1 MKNKFN
7 LLKITILGLIIG
19 VILVNGLLPP
29 VLAITPREAENNA
42 IVPGATNKE
51 SNSQPSGSTVTQR
64 QAENNATTPGGATN
78 KESNSQPSG
87 STTTQRQAENNNTAP
102 NTLRNAKKGKKCGD
116 VKTSIIQCSEGEE
129 NQIIYLLK
137 RAIYILYG
145 VIGVLAVVMIIVAG
159 VIYTAAGDS
168 DEKVRTAKTMIK
180 NTVIGIILF
189 MFMTIIL
196 EFLIPGGVFR

>member
-7 LLKITILGLIIG
+7 LLKITILGLITG
-19 VILVNGLLPP
+19 VILVNGLFSP
-29 VLAITPREAENNA
+29 VLAITPREAEHNA
-42 IVPGATNKE
+42 IAP
-51 SNSQPSGSTVTQR
+51 
-64 QAENNATTPGGATN
+64 GATN

-87 STTTQRQAENNNTAP
+87 STTTRRQAENNNTASQPSGSTTTRRQAENNNTAP

-159 VIYTAAGDS
+159 VIYATAGDS

>member
-7 LLKITILGLIIG
+7 LLKITILGLITG
-19 VILVNGLLPP
+19 VILVNGLFSP
-29 VLAITPREAENNA
+29 VLAIPPRQAENNA
-42 IVPGATNKE
+42 TTPGATNKE
-51 SNSQPSGSTVTQR
+51 SNSQPSD
-64 QAENNATTPGGATN
+64 
-78 KESNSQPSG
+78 
-87 STTTQRQAENNNTAP
+87 STTTQRRSENNTAP
-102 NTLRNAKKGKKCGD
+102 NTSDNTGKGKKCGD

-137 RAIYILYG
+137 RAIYIFYG
-145 VIGVLAVVMIIVAG
+145 IIGVLAVVMIIVAG
-159 VIYTAAGDS
+159 VIYATAGDS

>member
-7 LLKITILGLIIG
+7 LLKITILGLTMVGLSG
-19 VILVNGLLPP
+19 VVLISASQS

-42 IVPGATNKE
+42 TTPGATNKE
-51 SNSQPSGSTVTQR
+51 SNSQPSGST
-64 QAENNATTPGGATN
+64 A
-78 KESNSQPSG
+78 
-87 STTTQRQAENNNTAP
+87 TQRQAENNNTAP
-102 NTLRNAKKGKKCGD
+102 NTSDNTGKGKKCGD

-137 RAIYILYG
+137 RAIYIFYG
-145 VIGVLAVVMIIVAG
+145 IIGVLAVVMIIVAG
-159 VIYTAAGDS
+159 VIYATAGDS

>member
-7 LLKITILGLIIG
+7 LLKITILGLTMVGLSG
-19 VILVNGLLPP
+19 VVLISASQS
-29 VLAITPREAENNA
+29 VLAITPREAEHNA

-51 SNSQPSGSTVTQR
+51 SNSQPSD
-64 QAENNATTPGGATN
+64 
-78 KESNSQPSG
+78 
-87 STTTQRQAENNNTAP
+87 STTTQRRSENNTAP
-102 NTLRNAKKGKKCGD
+102 NTSDNTGKGKKCGD

-137 RAIYILYG
+137 RAIYIFYG
-145 VIGVLAVVMIIVAG
+145 IIGVLAVVMIIVAG
-159 VIYTAAGDS
+159 VIYATAGDS

>member
-7 LLKITILGLIIG
+7 LLKITILGLTMVGLSG
-19 VILVNGLLPP
+19 VVLISASQS
-29 VLAITPREAENNA
+29 VLAITPREAEHNA
-42 IVPGATNKE
+42 IVPGATDKE
-51 SNSQPSGSTVTQR
+51 SNSQPSD
-64 QAENNATTPGGATN
+64 
-78 KESNSQPSG
+78 
-87 STTTQRQAENNNTAP
+87 STTTQRQTENNNTAP
-102 NTLRNAKKGKKCGD
+102 NTSDNTGKGKKCGD

-137 RAIYILYG
+137 RAIYIFYG
-145 VIGVLAVVMIIVAG
+145 IIGVLAVVMIIVAG
-159 VIYTAAGDS
+159 VIYATAGDS

>member
-7 LLKITILGLIIG
+7 LLKITILGLTMVGLSG
-19 VILVNGLLPP
+19 VVLISASQS
-29 VLAITPREAENNA
+29 VLAITPREAEHNA

-51 SNSQPSGSTVTQR
+51 SNSQPSD
-64 QAENNATTPGGATN
+64 
-78 KESNSQPSG
+78 
-87 STTTQRQAENNNTAP
+87 STTTQRRSENNTAP
-102 NTLRNAKKGKKCGD
+102 NTSDNTGKGKKCGD

-137 RAIYILYG
+137 RAIYIFYG
-145 VIGVLAVVMIIVAG
+145 IIGVLAVVMIIVAG
-159 VIYTAAGDS
+159 VIYATAGDS
-168 DEKVRTAKTMIK
+168 DEKVRTAKAMIK